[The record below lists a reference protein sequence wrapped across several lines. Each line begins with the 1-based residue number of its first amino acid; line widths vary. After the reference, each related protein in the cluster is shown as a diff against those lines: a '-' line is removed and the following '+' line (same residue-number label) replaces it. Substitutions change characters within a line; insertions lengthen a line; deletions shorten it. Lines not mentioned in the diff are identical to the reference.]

1 MIAFV
6 TNLMIALRFSIS
18 ALLILF
24 CSIVISPL
32 SFDKKCNKRGA
43 QITFQRKNYNL
54 GRYDDKE
61 ECLLQAEDRASIQT
75 TFSN

>member
-1 MIAFV
+1 
-6 TNLMIALRFSIS
+6 MIALRFSIS

-24 CSIVISPL
+24 CSIVISPV
-32 SFDKKCNKRGA
+32 SFDKKCNKWGA

-61 ECLLQAEDRASIQT
+61 DAIKARLEDEER
-75 TFSN
+75 FFGKYKKDGK